1 MKKFELTTEY
11 KINIFGKKLY
21 RIKALVDFGTVKA
34 GDLGGFI
41 EKEDNVSMY
50 GNAWV
55 YDDAEVYDDAK
66 VCDNASVY
74 NNARVYDNARICD
87 DAEVYGGAEVHGY
100 ARVYDDACVYDEA
113 RVLCNA
119 EVCDCARIFGNA
131 SVSGDARVCD
141 NARICESA
149 EVYGS
154 ARVSGDSW
162 VSGDTEVCDCA
173 RIHDD
178 TDYITIKG
186 IGENFGCMTF
196 FRCKDGLVRVN
207 CDFFFG
213 TIQEF
218 RKVVTKT
225 IDSQFA
231 KEYLMIANLM
241 EYHFK
246 MDLMDLKFKMFY

>member
-119 EVCDCARIFGNA
+119 EVCDCARI
-131 SVSGDARVCD
+131 
-141 NARICESA
+141 
-149 EVYGS
+149 
-154 ARVSGDSW
+154 
-162 VSGDTEVCDCA
+162 
-173 RIHDD
+173 HDD

-225 IDSQFA
+225 IDSQFT

>member
-55 YDDAEVYDDAK
+55 YDDA
-66 VCDNASVY
+66 
-74 NNARVYDNARICD
+74 
-87 DAEVYGGAEVHGY
+87 
-100 ARVYDDACVYDEA
+100 CVYDEA

-119 EVCDCARIFGNA
+119 EVCDCARI
-131 SVSGDARVCD
+131 
-141 NARICESA
+141 
-149 EVYGS
+149 
-154 ARVSGDSW
+154 
-162 VSGDTEVCDCA
+162 
-173 RIHDD
+173 HDD
-178 TDYITIKG
+178 TDYTTIKG